1 MTELA
6 RACSKTY
13 FARFKM
19 HLNEALTD
27 ADIDEDFNCKWK
39 DIESALYKAIG
50 REQNITRLSNFS
62 DKDSSEFHSQPLELI
77 IDQVDNHVNL
87 VLGKSTTVHTDT
99 KGRVLSD
106 FTYTLKTK
114 YLLIFNIVGRLGGDF
129 KQIKEYIQQLIADM
143 FDDIKT
149 LIDILDS

>member
-39 DIESALYKAIG
+39 DIESALDKAIG
-50 REQNITRLSNFS
+50 REKNIARLFNFS
-62 DKDSSEFHSQPLELI
+62 NKSSSEFHSQPLELI
-77 IDQVDNHVNL
+77 IDQVDNHVNM
-87 VLGKSTTVHTDT
+87 VLRRSTTIHTDT

-106 FTYTLKTK
+106 FTYTIKTK
-114 YLLIFNIVGRLGGDF
+114 YLSVRLKF
-129 KQIKEYIQQLIADM
+129 
-143 FDDIKT
+143 
-149 LIDILDS
+149 S